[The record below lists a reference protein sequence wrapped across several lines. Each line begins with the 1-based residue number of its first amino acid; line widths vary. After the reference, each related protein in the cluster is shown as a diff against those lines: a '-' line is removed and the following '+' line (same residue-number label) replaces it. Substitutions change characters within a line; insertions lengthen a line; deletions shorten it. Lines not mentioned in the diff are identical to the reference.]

1 MNTLVFTCGDVNGIG
16 PEIVIK
22 TINKIQ
28 NPVKRKIIFICP
40 ANVFEHAASIIN
52 PVFDFKIFK
61 ETEEVLNDKN
71 PISILDIG
79 KTNINVGMPTKVSGI
94 TSARAI
100 EISYQISARIKK
112 SAIITSPISKRS
124 FELAGINF
132 PGQTEYYASLS
143 NSSKYLM
150 MFLSKK
156 IKAALLTIHEPIAII
171 SSLLSFERIKTT
183 IDVLENS
190 LINDFGIHSPEIA
203 ILGFNPHCGE
213 EGRIGKEEKEIIE
226 PAIKKINKANI
237 YGLFVPDAFFGT
249 KNYKDFDAVIG
260 IYHDQVL
267 IPFKMLSFDSGV
279 NFTAGLPIIRVS
291 PDHGTAYDIADFGIA
306 KPDSMIA
313 SVLWAEKIIK
323 NRNKNG

>member
-22 TINKIQ
+22 SINKIQ
-28 NPVKRKIIFICP
+28 NPAKRKIIFICP
-40 ANVFEHAASIIN
+40 ANVFEHSASIIN
-52 PVFDFKIFK
+52 PGFEFKIFK
-61 ETEEVLNDKN
+61 EVEKVTTDKN
-71 PISILDIG
+71 SILILDIG
-79 KTNINVGMPTKVSGI
+79 KTKINVGTPTKISGI

-100 EISYQISARIKK
+100 EISYQISSRIKN
-112 SAIITSPISKRS
+112 SAIITAPISKKS
-124 FELAGINF
+124 FELAQIKYA
-132 PGQTEYYASLS
+132 GQTEFYASLS

-156 IKAALLTIHEPIAII
+156 MKAALLTIHVPLMTVSGLINY
-171 SSLLSFERIKTT
+171 ERIKTT
-183 IDVLENS
+183 IEVLENS
-190 LINDFGIHSPEIA
+190 LRNDFGIHSPEIA

-213 EGRIGKEEKEIIE
+213 EGRIGTEEKEIIN
-226 PAIKKINKANI
+226 PALKKINKENI
-237 YGLFVPDAFFGT
+237 FGPFVPDAFFGT
-249 KNYKDFDAVIG
+249 KSYNDYDAIIG

-279 NFTAGLPIIRVS
+279 NFTVGLPIIRVS